1 MNRVRGIT
9 QGSYARILTFGV
21 LIRDLLFLTAK
32 CKICKFADGMNSC
45 GINSENIFSNL
56 IKEMDIIYE
65 WFVCNSVKASADKF
79 QFTILINTSSHTFQ
93 KNDTTIK
100 STLSV
105 TLLGITID
113 SKMNFKDD
121 IDNIM
126 KRKTEK
132 H

>member
-1 MNRVRGIT
+1 
-9 QGSYARILTFGV
+9 
-21 LIRDLLFLTAK
+21 
-32 CKICKFADGMNSC
+32 
-45 GINSENIFSNL
+45 
-56 IKEMDIIYE
+56 MDIIYE

-100 STLSV
+100 STLYV